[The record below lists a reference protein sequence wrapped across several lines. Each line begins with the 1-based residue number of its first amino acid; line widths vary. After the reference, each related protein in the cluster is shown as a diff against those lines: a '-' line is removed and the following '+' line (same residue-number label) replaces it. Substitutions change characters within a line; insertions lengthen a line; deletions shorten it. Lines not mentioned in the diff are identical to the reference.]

1 MSLQISK
8 FAPTKGSWLDLP
20 LSCKVDN
27 HWLQSWSIGASGGQ
41 ERRGWCKRQDKWQD
55 KQEQHR
61 MSEKGRALRTAAAL
75 LPPPHLLGLLWVRV
89 SCTSRT
95 TKLRAPR
102 RLTP

>member
-1 MSLQISK
+1 
-8 FAPTKGSWLDLP
+8 
-20 LSCKVDN
+20 
-27 HWLQSWSIGASGGQ
+27 
-41 ERRGWCKRQDKWQD
+41 
-55 KQEQHR
+55 

-89 SCTSRT
+89 PCTSRT